1 MGAGEPGGY
10 SSFLISLAPD
20 PAAAGRAAWHINKGV
35 WESFD
40 TSDRQVFEAVA
51 SCEYA
56 RSLAEFNANNARAL
70 RKLRDE
76 GIVKI
81 LKFDDSLLKA
91 FAAVS
96 RDVVAEIGSRNGNV
110 EENLPKL

>member
-1 MGAGEPGGY
+1 VAGYYYYPGFHEPGTG
-10 SSFLISLAPD
+10 S
-20 PAAAGRAAWHINKGV
+20 GVGINKGV

-40 TSDRQVFEAVA
+40 TSDRRVFEAVA

-56 RSLAEFNANNARAL
+56 RSLGEFNANNARAL

-96 RDVVAEIGSRNGNV
+96 RDVVAEIGSRNAMSKKIYQSY
-110 EENLPKL
+110 EQFRTYAPI

>member
-10 SSFLISLAPD
+10 FPFLISLAPD

-81 LKFDDSLLKA
+81 FEIRRFL
-91 FAAVS
+91 
-96 RDVVAEIGSRNGNV
+96 AEGFCRGQQRRRRRNRF
-110 EENLPKL
+110 P